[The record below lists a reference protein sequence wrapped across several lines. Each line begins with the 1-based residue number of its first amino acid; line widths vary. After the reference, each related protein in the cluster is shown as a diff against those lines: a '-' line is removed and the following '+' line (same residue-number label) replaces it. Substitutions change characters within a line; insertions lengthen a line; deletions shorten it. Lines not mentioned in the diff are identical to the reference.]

1 MCDKPC
7 FGPRCHRSSGPSA
20 IFGQHPDASWLSR
33 SRSESPAA
41 AASSGFRAR
50 KSMPVIGPAFRFVE
64 GALQASLSQLVAIQ
78 LRRILRPVLD
88 ESGKPPAVWSLYLS
102 CDSVATSRLS
112 SEGGRGAVGTM
123 RSHCCDNVASKSS
136 RFPWLLFLSQ
146 KLMERNQ
153 SSA

>member
-1 MCDKPC
+1 MLRMVSYPHRPQSGHIMCYLNRTYHVLPT
-7 FGPRCHRSSGPSA
+7 
-20 IFGQHPDASWLSR
+20 
-33 SRSESPAA
+33 
-41 AASSGFRAR
+41 
-50 KSMPVIGPAFRFVE
+50 
-64 GALQASLSQLVAIQ
+64 
-78 LRRILRPVLD
+78 ILRPVLD

-112 SEGGRGAVGTM
+112 SESGRGAVGTM